1 MKPPVTRTLAVMLAV
16 VTLAACA
23 PRGTITLDPAAAQV
37 GQVRQV
43 FVGTTRTLNPET
55 DRFDSGRH
63 EGMDYAR
70 VDVSVPPERKL
81 GTITFP
87 HRNRAPDPR
96 KDFLTTSDQIYTTPA
111 AFRADL
117 ARALR
122 AEPSG
127 RHEAVVYV
135 HGFNN
140 TFAEGVYRIAQISH
154 DLDVPG
160 VAVHYAW
167 PSAANPVNYAYDR
180 DSVLFARDGLEQLLK
195 QVAEAG
201 ADHILVVGH
210 SMGALLVMETLRQM
224 RLDGNATFVRHLG
237 GIVLISPDID
247 VDVFRTEAL
256 RIGTLPQPFVIFT
269 SQRDHALELA
279 ARLTGQR
286 HRLGNLAGV
295 AKVADLKVTVL
306 DVGAFSEG
314 VGHFTAATSP
324 ALLRILGRV
333 SDLNSAYAGDPT
345 GKIGLLP
352 GVALT
357 VRNATQVILTP
368 NRP

>member
-1 MKPPVTRTLAVMLAV
+1 MIRSLAVMLAV
-16 VTLAACA
+16 LTLAACA
-23 PRGTITLDPAAAQV
+23 PRGSITIVPAAAQV

-43 FVGTTRTLNPET
+43 FVGTTRTLDTATMTFSSE
-55 DRFDSGRH
+55 RH
-63 EGMDYAR
+63 EGVDYAQ

-87 HRNRAPDPR
+87 HRDGAPDPR
-96 KDFLTTSDQIYTTPA
+96 KDFLTTAETIYAGPTG
-111 AFRADL
+111 FRADL
-117 ARALR
+117 SRALR

-127 RHEAVVYV
+127 RREAVVYV

-160 VAVHYAW
+160 VAVQYAW

-180 DSVLFARDGLEQLLK
+180 DSVLFARDGLEQLLA
-195 QVAEAG
+195 QVVASG
-201 ADHILVVGH
+201 ADHILLVGH
-210 SMGALLVMETLRQM
+210 SMGAMLVMETLRQM
-224 RLDGNATFVRHLG
+224 RLDGNAAVTGHLG
-237 GIVLISPDID
+237 GVVLISPDID

-256 RIGTLPQPFVIFT
+256 RFGKLPQPFIIVT
-269 SQRDHALELA
+269 SQRDRALGLA

-286 HRLGNLAGV
+286 HRLGNLADV
-295 AKVADLKVTVL
+295 TRVSDLKVTLL

-324 ALLRILGRV
+324 ALLKILGRIG
-333 SDLNSAYAGDPT
+333 DLNNAYAGDPT

-357 VRNATQVILTP
+357 VQNATQVILRPITP
-368 NRP
+368 

>member
-1 MKPPVTRTLAVMLAV
+1 MIRFIAVTLAL

-23 PRGTITLDPAAAQV
+23 PRGSITIAPAAGEV
-37 GQVRQV
+37 GNVREV
-43 FVGTTRTLNPET
+43 FVGTTRAPDIKMATFSSE
-55 DRFDSGRH
+55 RH
-63 EGMDYAR
+63 VRVDYAQ

-87 HRNRAPDPR
+87 RRDQAPDPR
-96 KDFLTTSDQIYTTPA
+96 KDFLTTAETVYTGPA

-122 AEPSG
+122 ADPSG
-127 RHEAVVYV
+127 RREAVVYV

-154 DLDVPG
+154 DLEVPG

-180 DSVLFARDGLEQLLK
+180 DSVLFARDGLEDLLV
-195 QVAEAG
+195 QVVASG
-201 ADHILVVGH
+201 ANHILLVGH
-210 SMGALLVMETLRQM
+210 SMGAMLVMETLRQM
-224 RLDGNATFVRHLG
+224 RLGRNATVMGHLG
-237 GIVLISPDID
+237 GVVLISPDID

-256 RIGTLPQPFVIFT
+256 RIGKLPQPFLIIT
-269 SQRDHALELA
+269 SQRDRALALA

-286 HRLGNLAGV
+286 HRLGNLDDV
-295 AKVADLKVTVL
+295 TPVSDLSVTLV

-314 VGHFTAATSP
+314 LGHFTAATSP
-324 ALLRILGRV
+324 ALLRILGRIG
-333 SDLNSAYAGDPT
+333 DLNTAYAGDPT

-357 VRNATQVILTP
+357 VQNATQVIL
-368 NRP
+368 RPLVP

>member
-1 MKPPVTRTLAVMLAV
+1 MTRTLAVMLAV

-23 PRGTITLDPAAAQV
+23 PRGTITIVPAAAEV

-43 FVGTTRTLNPET
+43 FVGTTRTLDVASSTFGSE
-55 DRFDSGRH
+55 RH
-63 EGMDYAR
+63 EGVDYAQ

-81 GTITFP
+81 GTIMYP
-87 HRNRAPDPR
+87 HRDRAPDPR
-96 KDFLTTSDQIYTTPA
+96 KDFLTTAETIYTGPA

-127 RHEAVVYV
+127 RREAVVYV

-180 DSVLFARDGLEQLLK
+180 DSVLFARDGLEQLLT
-195 QVAEAG
+195 QVVASG
-201 ADHILVVGH
+201 ADHILLVGH
-210 SMGALLVMETLRQM
+210 SMGAMLVMETLREM
-224 RLDGNATFVRHLG
+224 RLDGNATVTRHLG
-237 GIVLISPDID
+237 GVVLISPDLD

-256 RIGTLPQPFVIFT
+256 RIGTLPQPFIIIT
-269 SQRDHALELA
+269 SQKDRALALS

-286 HRLGNLAGV
+286 QRLGNLADV
-295 AKVADLKVTVL
+295 TKVADLKVTLV

-324 ALLRILGRV
+324 
-333 SDLNSAYAGDPT
+333 DLNSAYAGDPT

-357 VRNATQVILTP
+357 VQNATQVILQPITP
-368 NRP
+368 